1 MFPKLTAYETL
12 IRLNYARE
20 LAPNLGIR
28 NMARYLAIRGIPM
41 HLALLALT
49 RKG

>member
-1 MFPKLTAYETL
+1 MFPKLSRYETM

-20 LAPNLGIR
+20 LAPRLGVR
-28 NMARYLAIRGIPM
+28 NMARYLAIRGIPL
-41 HLALLALT
+41 HLAVMALA